1 MPLVFQIS
9 LTPHDFCFCFAVRA
23 RNRRIYEGFQ
33 HFFKAYLRLWSIL
46 VYLGIYQSAS
56 TNPSPF
62 LPAMTSCPPSCP
74 PRRLTMQRHF
84 RITGQRA
91 RGRAKSVVTMSR
103 LRATDQCCG
112 AVCVCVW
119 RWLNS
124 WKETVHQCEIWK
136 QFDCIKAFKASP
148 LISLLASRQC
158 HTHPPLC
165 AAARSAQTA
174 FHNYTFTRP
183 LASSFTHLFI
193 HLFICY
199 RLCFDP
205 AVIYFITD
213 EMWPLFACAAT
224 CPRAVGM
231 LCIQVAGLQE
241 GVLTGLL
248 IPVIFPPSNLLI
260 FVRSSDDI

>member
-9 LTPHDFCFCFAVRA
+9 LTPLDFCFCLAVRA

-33 HFFKAYLRLWSIL
+33 HFFKAYLRLWSVL

-56 TNPSPF
+56 TNPSPC

-74 PRRLTMQRHF
+74 PRRLTMQQHF

-103 LRATDQCCG
+103 LRVSDQCCG
-112 AVCVCVW
+112 EVCLCVW
-119 RWLNS
+119 RWRWLNG
-124 WKETVHQCEIWK
+124 WKETVRQCEIWK

-158 HTHPPLC
+158 HTHPLLC

-193 HLFICY
+193 HL
-199 RLCFDP
+199 LS
-205 AVIYFITD
+205 T
-213 EMWPLFACAAT
+213 LFSSSCRWLHNRWNVTFVCMCHCRVHA
-224 CPRAVGM
+224 
-231 LCIQVAGLQE
+231 VAGLQE
-241 GVLTGLL
+241 GAHTC
-248 IPVIFPPSNLLI
+248 NLST
-260 FVRSSDDI
+260 F